1 MQKIYVIVCV
11 CVLIDTIYIYIYT
24 RIACVYTYIDSMHNS
39 ALNAKDKTKKK

>member
-11 CVLIDTIYIYIYT
+11 CTDRYHIYIYT